1 MLEFPGGNEIAHLL
15 GVFMNQFFLF
25 FYFFFALSVSDL
37 TLPKREK
44 VVLILWGFEI
54 SSSIREEGL
63 RRRDT
68 QTAMWVIIMLLHIC

>member
-15 GVFMNQFFLF
+15 GVFMNQFFSDF
-25 FYFFFALSVSDL
+25 FWALSVSDL
-37 TLPKREK
+37 TLPKPEK
-44 VVLILWGFEI
+44 VVIILWGFEI

-68 QTAMWVIIMLLHIC
+68 QTAMRVIIMLLHIC